1 MNINMD
7 NEWIFFKE
15 KADEAG
21 TPLTEQQLSQF
32 MIFYECLIEKNKVM
46 NLTAITELHDVIIK
60 HFLDSLALSRVCS
73 LSQEDRVLDM
83 GTGAGFPGIPLK
95 IMYPDTEF
103 VLADSLN
110 KRILF
115 LEEVIRG
122 CSLKKIEAVHSRAE
136 DLARDKSYR
145 DSFSVCVSRAVASL
159 PVLSEYCL
167 PFVKTGG
174 CFISYKSGNIDMEI
188 EQSEHALKTL
198 RGKTERCE
206 KFTLPDTDAERSL
219 VVIRKTG
226 ATPAAYPRKAGMPS
240 KQPL

>member
-1 MNINMD
+1 MEMNK
-7 NEWIFFKE
+7 EWEYFRE
-15 KADEAG
+15 KAAEAG
-21 TPLTEQQLSQF
+21 TPLTDRQLSQF
-32 MIFYECLIEKNKVM
+32 QVFYEHLIEKNKVM

-60 HFLDSLALSRVCS
+60 HFLDSLALSRVIS
-73 LSQEDRVLDM
+73 LKEDDKVLDM

-115 LEEVIRG
+115 LEEVIQA
-122 CSLKKIEAVHSRAE
+122 CSLDRIKAVHSRAE
-136 DLARDKSYR
+136 DLAKDKNYR
-145 DSFSVCVSRAVASL
+145 DSFTVCVSRAVASL

-188 EQSEHALKTL
+188 KQSAHALRTL
-198 RGKTERCE
+198 RGQLESCV

>member
-1 MNINMD
+1 MNMN
-7 NEWIFFKE
+7 NEWEYFKE
-15 KADEAG
+15 KAAEAG
-21 TPLTEQQLSQF
+21 IPLTDQQLSQF
-32 MIFYECLIEKNKVM
+32 QIFYELLTEKNKVM

-60 HFLDSLALSRVCS
+60 HFLDSLSLNRVCS
-73 LSQEDRVLDM
+73 LKKEDRVLDM

-95 IMYPDTEF
+95 IMYPETEF

-115 LEEVIRG
+115 LEEVIRA
-122 CSLKKIEAVHSRAE
+122 CSLNRITAVHSRAE
-136 DLARDKSYR
+136 DLARDKAYR
-145 DSFSVCVSRAVASL
+145 DSFTVCVSRAVASL

-188 EQSEHALKTL
+188 EQSGNALKTL
-198 RGKTERCE
+198 RGKMERCE
-206 KFTLPDTDAERSL
+206 KFTLQDTDAERSL

-226 ATPAAYPRKAGMPS
+226 ATPAAYPRKAGLPS

>member
-1 MNINMD
+1 MA
-7 NEWIFFKE
+7 K
-15 KADEAG
+15 KAKRKIAFVG
-21 TPLTEQQLSQF
+21 S
-32 MIFYECLIEKNKVM
+32 EC
-46 NLTAITELHDVIIK
+46 
-60 HFLDSLALSRVCS
+60 
-73 LSQEDRVLDM
+73 
-83 GTGAGFPGIPLK
+83 
-95 IMYPDTEF
+95 Y
-103 VLADSLN
+103 
-110 KRILF
+110 
-115 LEEVIRG
+115 
-122 CSLKKIEAVHSRAE
+122 
-136 DLARDKSYR
+136 
-145 DSFSVCVSRAVASL
+145 
-159 PVLSEYCL
+159 